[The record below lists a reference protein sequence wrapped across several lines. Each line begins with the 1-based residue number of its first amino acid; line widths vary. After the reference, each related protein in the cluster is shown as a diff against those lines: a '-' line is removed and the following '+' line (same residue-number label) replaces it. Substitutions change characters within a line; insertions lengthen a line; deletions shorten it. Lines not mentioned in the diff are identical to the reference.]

1 MEIAILVLSI
11 ISVFL
16 LGTLV
21 FLNLRKKPSLETN
34 NDEEIIRKSITA
46 SFTEST
52 PIMLNAIKENNSA
65 FIEKIEG
72 EIKHLKE
79 SLDSFSKALSEKLK
93 DMNETVDK
101 NLSELRRQNN
111 EKLENI
117 QKTVDEKLDK
127 TLSDKLSSSFESV
140 IKQIGEVTK
149 TIGEIK
155 GLATDVSQLNR
166 VLTNVKTKGIVGEVI
181 LGNIISEI
189 LAKNQYEEN
198 FVTKENS
205 TLPVEYA
212 VKMPGHDDGYVY
224 MPIDSKFP
232 LENYHKLRDAIDNCD
247 KDALAQ
253 ARKDLRSQLKKYAKD
268 ISEKYVEPPRTTDFA
283 IMFLPIEGLYVEAID
298 MGLFEEIQREYKI
311 SIAGPSTLTALLNS
325 LQMGFKSLEIQK
337 HSSDVF
343 NLLSAVKAEFGNF
356 AKVLDNVQKKYDQA
370 SKEMNTLVTTRTNA
384 INRKLRTITAMDED
398 EAHELLGIENEPL
411 IEE

>member
-1 MEIAILVLSI
+1 MDIVILILCIISTLLLGVLVLKS
-11 ISVFL
+11 FL
-16 LGTLV
+16 Y
-21 FLNLRKKPSLETN
+21 KEQKS
-34 NDEEIIRKSITA
+34 DSSDDIRKSVSS

-52 PIMLNAIKENNSA
+52 PIMLNAIKENNSS
-65 FIEKIEG
+65 FIEKIDTEL
-72 EIKHLKE
+72 KHLKE
-79 SLDSFSKALSEKLK
+79 TLDGFSKSLSEKLK
-93 DMNETVDK
+93 DMNDTVDK

-127 TLSDKLSSSFESV
+127 TLSDRLSSSFESV
-140 IKQIGEVTK
+140 IKQIGDVTR

-155 GLATDVSQLNR
+155 GLATDVGQLNR

-181 LGNIISEI
+181 LGNIISET

-212 VKMPGHDDGYVY
+212 IKMPGHDNGYVY

-232 LENYHKLRDAIDNCD
+232 LENYHKLRDAIDECN
-247 KDALAQ
+247 KEALAQ
-253 ARKDLRSQLKKYAKD
+253 AKKELRYQLKKYAKD
-268 ISEKYVEPPRTTDFA
+268 ISEKYVGPPRTTDFA

-298 MGLFEEIQREYKI
+298 MGLFEEIQREYKV

-325 LQMGFKSLEIQK
+325 LQMGFKTLEIQK
-337 HSSDVF
+337 HSSDVY
-343 NLLSAVKAEFGNF
+343 NLLSAVKAEFETFSN
-356 AKVLDNVQKKYDQA
+356 VLASVQRKYNSA
-370 SKEMNTLVTTRTNA
+370 SDEMTKLVTTRTNA
-384 INRKLRTITAMDED
+384 INRKLRNITAMNEDDAKAIFDAEIAYLDE
-398 EAHELLGIENEPL
+398 
-411 IEE
+411 